1 MMSTRISTFFL
12 NRNLRPR
19 RLEQFYSVLQSSID
33 ETNSE
38 VVDTPRAERTYVE
51 MNDNNSILNFVNKMK
66 KADSSILCSNVIKLA
81 KLNPEQEQKVE
92 LKQDKRFSF
101 ILRHLEQDV
110 RGVDPL
116 ALISCLKALKMLEIA
131 EDSFVMKNLENALV
145 WRSRSASIKGKH

>member
-1 MMSTRISTFFL
+1 MSTRISTFFL

-38 VVDTPRAERTYVE
+38 VVNTPRAERTYVE

-81 KLNPEQEQKVE
+81 KLNPEQEQVW
-92 LKQDKRFSF
+92 FY
-101 ILRHLEQDV
+101 IY
-110 RGVDPL
+110 
-116 ALISCLKALKMLEIA
+116 
-131 EDSFVMKNLENALV
+131 EDSFMGFSSL
-145 WRSRSASIKGKH
+145 

>member
-1 MMSTRISTFFL
+1 MISTRISTFFL

-51 MNDNNSILNFVNKMK
+51 LKDNNSILNFVNKMK

-81 KLNPEQEQKVE
+81 KLNPEQEQVW
-92 LKQDKRFSF
+92 
-101 ILRHLEQDV
+101 IY
-110 RGVDPL
+110 
-116 ALISCLKALKMLEIA
+116 IYN
-131 EDSFVMKNLENALV
+131 DSFMDSLFFFCLE
-145 WRSRSASIKGKH
+145 SPPPF

>member
-1 MMSTRISTFFL
+1 MSTRISTFFL

-38 VVDTPRAERTYVE
+38 VVDTSRAERTYVE

-81 KLNPEQEQKVE
+81 KLNPEQEQVWIYIY
-92 LKQDKRFSF
+92 DDSF
-101 ILRHLEQDV
+101 IGFFSVWSPSNLLLINCLSTQNQ
-110 RGVDPL
+110 
-116 ALISCLKALKMLEIA
+116 LIS
-131 EDSFVMKNLENALV
+131 
-145 WRSRSASIKGKH
+145 SI

>member
-1 MMSTRISTFFL
+1 MSTRISTFFL

-38 VVDTPRAERTYVE
+38 VVDTSRAERTYVE

-81 KLNPEQEQKVE
+81 KLNPEQEQVWIYIY
-92 LKQDKRFSF
+92 DDSF
-101 ILRHLEQDV
+101 IGFFLFEV
-110 RGVDPL
+110 PPTSFW
-116 ALISCLKALKMLEIA
+116 LIAFLHKI
-131 EDSFVMKNLENALV
+131 NLFPQSKT
-145 WRSRSASIKGKH
+145 W